1 MIRQGRML
9 LLRCHEVQIAYPKT
23 MGQLETKIGR
33 DHLSRRGAR
42 MYARP
47 PPLSK
52 YSTSRQAHRHL
63 EGIKHLQGLDGF
75 MALLKIAYKL

>member
-63 EGIKHLQGLDGF
+63 EGIKRVQGLDGF
-75 MALLKIAYKL
+75 MASLKIAYKL